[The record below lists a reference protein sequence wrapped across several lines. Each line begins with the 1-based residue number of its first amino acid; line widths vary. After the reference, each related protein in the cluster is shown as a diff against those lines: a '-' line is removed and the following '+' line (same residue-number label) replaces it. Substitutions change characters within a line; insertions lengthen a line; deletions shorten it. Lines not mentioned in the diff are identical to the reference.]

1 VERTFRSF
9 HCCFPPVCIVF
20 CPVRYLPVSHR
31 SRTQHLCMR
40 AGKHEGLIF
49 RYSWTQIHIILRQCR
64 KSIAVS
70 VSSLVY
76 IMLHS
81 EDICHQILKS
91 SKTWRIGTNSGPIF
105 RRLWTE
111 VHEIL
116 RQYIEPFVVSKAV
129 FWSAMV
135 RFNTNLCAIKLPC
148 FEKGW
153 RNSGPILA
161 VWGPKFIKCWC
172 GSSGSLLVTNAV
184 PDCPHRVLLRRYW
197 PLSLEVVEKN
207 NEQN

>member
-1 VERTFRSF
+1 MKFWDYVGTFVERTFRSF

-20 CPVRYLPVSHR
+20 CPVRYLPVSHW

-70 VSSLVY
+70 VSSLVIY

-116 RQYIEPFVVSKAV
+116 GQYIEPFVVSKVV

-135 RFNTNLCAIKLPC
+135 RTYVPSSCHVVK
-148 FEKGW
+148 KGGETQVPFW
-153 RNSGPILA
+153 PFGDQ
-161 VWGPKFIKCWC
+161 
-172 GSSGSLLVTNAV
+172 SSSNVGV
-184 PDCPHRVLLRRYW
+184 
-197 PLSLEVVEKN
+197 EVVDLF
-207 NEQN
+207 